1 MSVIKSENIANPIST
16 LSLKKLTIAFPQS
29 LPVLDNIDLTFSLGK
44 TYLLTGT
51 TASGKSTLLRFLKGL
66 IPLFY
71 PATIHGKLE
80 INEKQVK
87 IEEFWE
93 HRNDIGYLFQDPSLQ
108 VIGSTVAKDIAF
120 GLENLATPVNI
131 MTQKITEIANKLNLS
146 HLLSRSTTELSG
158 GELALVAL
166 ASILVLKPRI
176 LLLDEFTAYLDKTA
190 RKNVLSII
198 KQIQDPDRIIV
209 IVSHQLTDFL
219 PLVDEVIVLDDGK
232 IVLQTPATDF
242 ISSNYELIEQKL
254 RLPEFFHLGFN
265 LCKNKHFMSP
275 FQTADDLLKILKV
288 KDHI

>member
-1 MSVIKSENIANPIST
+1 MSEIESENIVYPIS
-16 LSLKKLTIAFPQS
+16 SLKLKRLTITFPQS
-29 LPVLDNIDLTFSLGK
+29 FPVIDNINLTLNRGK

-51 TASGKSTLLRFLKGL
+51 TASGKSTLLKFLKGL

-80 INEKQVK
+80 INEKQVT
-87 IEEFWE
+87 IEQLWGY
-93 HRNDIGYLFQDPSLQ
+93 RNEIGYLFQDPSLQ

-120 GLENLATPVNI
+120 GLENLATPVKR
-131 MTQKITEIANKLNLS
+131 MTQEITEIAKKLNIS

-190 RKNVLSII
+190 RKSVLSII
-198 KQIQDPDRIIV
+198 EQIQEPDRIIV

-232 IVLQTPATDF
+232 IVLQKPTADF

-254 RLPEFFHLGFN
+254 RIPEFFHLGFN
-265 LCKNKHFMSP
+265 LCKNKHLIP
-275 FQTADDLLKILKV
+275 RFQTADDLLKILKV